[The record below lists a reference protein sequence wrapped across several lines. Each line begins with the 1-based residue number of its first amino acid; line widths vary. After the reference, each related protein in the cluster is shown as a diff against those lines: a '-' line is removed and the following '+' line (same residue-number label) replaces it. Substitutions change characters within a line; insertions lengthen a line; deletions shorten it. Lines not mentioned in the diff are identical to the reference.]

1 MQPLEIISIIATFA
15 GVACFSI
22 VFTVLYQSYV
32 RATISQVESGKRDI
46 ELLDAALNERSERT
60 KKVKKIL
67 FIVRTSVFV
76 LFLVM
81 IIPLFLFSLITRIA
95 GDRPIFGKT
104 IMIVASGSMGEKDDG
119 NDYLENLND
128 QIDKY
133 DIIVLEKVESIDELK
148 LYDIIAYKNKEG
160 TNIIHRIVAING
172 SGDNVQFIMRGDANN
187 VNDDFKPKPSDVIG
201 VYRGKRI
208 PLVGIIVMFL
218 QSYSGIITVVALLY
232 CLFMIDIVSRKIDR
246 CETKRTNQL
255 LSIIDSD
262 EFSAKGMK
270 AEFKETI
277 YYRGYAYRFDETGFI
292 DKTEII
298 GEQPD
303 DDTLVKVYDGSEPQ
317 KIIIETR
324 KDDGKDQ

>member
-32 RATISQVESGKRDI
+32 HSTIAQVESGKRDI
-46 ELLDAALNERSERT
+46 ELLDATLNERSERT
-60 KKVKKIL
+60 KKIKKIL
-67 FIVRTSVFV
+67 FIVRTTVFV
-76 LFLVM
+76 LFLII
-81 IIPLFLFSLITRIA
+81 IIPLFMFALITRIA

-104 IMIVASGSMGEKDDG
+104 IMIVASGSMGKKNED
-119 NDYLENLND
+119 NDYLLDLND

-133 DIIVLEKVESIDELK
+133 DIIVLEKVGSIDDLK
-148 LYDIIAYKNKEG
+148 LYDIIAYKNKDG

-172 SGDNVQFIMRGDANN
+172 GGDNAQLIMRGDANN
-187 VNDDFKPKPSDVIG
+187 VNDDYKPKLSDVIG
-201 VYRGKRI
+201 VYRGRRI
-208 PLVGIIVMFL
+208 PLAGVIVMFL

-255 LSIIDSD
+255 LSAIDSD
-262 EFSAKGMK
+262 EFSAKGMR

-292 DKTEII
+292 DKTEIT
-298 GEQPD
+298 GDQPD
-303 DDTLVKVYDGSEPQ
+303 DTMIKVYDGSEPQ
-317 KIIIETR
+317 KILIETR
-324 KDDGKDQ
+324 KNDGKDK